1 MESIP
6 PRWAP
11 RRLTSGVFAW
21 IEAPTDPQPLAWFR
35 AWLGFLCLANLALL
49 WPDMPMWLGNEGVL
63 PPSVHASILEGRR
76 LTLYAFTGYTDHTIT
91 LIRGCGFVGGLSL
104 LLGIYP
110 RWGALLS
117 WLALSS
123 FAWRNMYIL
132 HSGDNLLR
140 IGSFFLIFAQ
150 SARAFS
156 VPAWLRARRAQR
168 TTPLAPPS
176 PELVPAWPL
185 RILQLQLCATYFV
198 TGFVKATGRAWQE
211 GEAVGTV
218 LQLGELQRF
227 PIPDFLM
234 TPLASHVMSYATL
247 AVELGFPFLIW
258 IPRLR
263 VPVLLV
269 GLVFHL
275 GLEWTLNV
283 QLFQWTILGFYLLFL
298 VPRSVRAQRGGGR

>member
-1 MESIP
+1 M
-6 PRWAP
+6 A
-11 RRLTSGVFAW
+11 SGLFAW
-21 IEAPTDPQPLAWFR
+21 IEAPTDPRPIAWFR
-35 AWLGFLCLANLALL
+35 AWLGLLCLVNLALL

-63 PPSVHASILEGRR
+63 PPAAHASTIDGRR

-91 LIRGCGFVGGLSL
+91 LIRVCGVVGGVSL
-104 LLGIYP
+104 LLGVYP

-117 WLALSS
+117 WLAVSS
-123 FAWRNMYIL
+123 FAWRNMFIL

-150 SARAFS
+150 SAGAFS
-156 VPAWLRARRAQR
+156 VPAWLRRRRAQR
-168 TTPLAPPS
+168 ISPVVPP
-176 PELVPAWPL
+176 PDLVPAWPQ
-185 RILQLQLCATYFV
+185 RILQLQLCVTYCV
-198 TGFVKATGRAWQE
+198 TGFVKATGQAWQE

-218 LQLGELQRF
+218 LQLGQLQRF

-234 TPLASHVMSYATL
+234 TPLASHVMSYVTL

-269 GLVFHL
+269 GLAFHL
-275 GLEWTLNV
+275 GLEWMLNI
-283 QLFQWTILGFYLLFL
+283 QLFQWTIIGFYPLFL
-298 VPRSVRAQRGGGR
+298 VPRSAGPEHGANR